1 MSEMEKTYFTT
12 ADFKKLTSNTLDAK
26 ITYEKIKTEAT
37 KEEIKTLATM
47 AELTDVFLSS
57 V

>member
-12 ADFKKLTSNTLDAK
+12 ADFKKLTSNTVDAK

-47 AELTDVFLSS
+47 AELTDVFLAS